1 MPVRFREGDR
11 CVQATDGSGTLEN
24 AAGRS
29 PAFGVHPAGLNSA
42 WQSAIS
48 VTEIVSQKL
57 RSVEVGKVE
66 A

>member
-1 MPVRFREGDR
+1 
-11 CVQATDGSGTLEN
+11 VQATDGSGTLEN